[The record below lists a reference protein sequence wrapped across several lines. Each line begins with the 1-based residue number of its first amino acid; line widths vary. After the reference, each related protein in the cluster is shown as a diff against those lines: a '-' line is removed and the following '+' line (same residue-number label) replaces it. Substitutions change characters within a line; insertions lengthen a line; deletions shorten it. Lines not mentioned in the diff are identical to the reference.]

1 MEYLRTLLGR
11 IRAIFSISSHTHPVR
26 DWFLILAV
34 CAVCVGI
41 SIGWNVW
48 NYVSTQAVLEQ
59 AATAAPVHGFDRSVV
74 NDMEQA
80 FAERKVEAEKYQGTY
95 HFVDPSR

>member
-1 MEYLRTLLGR
+1 MRTL
-11 IRAIFSISSHTHPVR
+11 FSVSSQTHPVR

-34 CAVCVGI
+34 CAVCVGT

-48 NYVSTQAVLEQ
+48 NYFSTQAVLEQ
-59 AATAAPVHGFDRSVV
+59 AAMVAPVHGFDRTVV

-80 FAERKVEAEKYQGTY
+80 FAERKDEALKYQSTY